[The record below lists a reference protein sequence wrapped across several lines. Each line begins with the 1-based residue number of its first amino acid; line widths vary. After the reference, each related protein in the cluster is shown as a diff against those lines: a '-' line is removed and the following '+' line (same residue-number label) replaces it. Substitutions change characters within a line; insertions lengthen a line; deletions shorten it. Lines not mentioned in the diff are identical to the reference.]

1 MGREKSKVIEIMD
14 RKFEIKKF
22 DAFTGGYIIF
32 QLFEKFLPMGIEN
45 KIPTQKGKNLSDILP
60 QSRTVMTK
68 AEFKVFMQ
76 DCLSAAGEVLP
87 ARTAPIINADNGSW
101 GVENI
106 QDNTMLAILL
116 CINVLTYNMSDFF
129 VADGLKEL
137 KKALSSLP
145 GIFPVNIKI

>member
-22 DAFTGGYIIF
+22 DAYTGGYIIF
-32 QLFEKFLPMGIEN
+32 QLFEKFLPSGMEK
-45 KIPTQKGKNLSDILP
+45 KIPAGAGKNIAGVLP
-60 QSRTVMTK
+60 QNRTAMTK
-68 AEFKVFMQ
+68 AEFRSFMQ

-87 ARTAPIINADNGSW
+87 ARTAPIINDNGSF
-101 GVENI
+101 GVEDVG
-106 QDNTMLAILL
+106 DNAMLAILL
-116 CINVLTYNMSDFF
+116 CINVLTYNVSDFF

-145 GIFPVNIKI
+145 GISRANIKI